1 MRQTQSEP
9 ALLPPPPPALQEEEE
24 YETKGGRRRTWD
36 DDFVLKRQFSA
47 LVPAFDPRPGRT
59 NVQQTTDLE
68 IPPPGKSLRPQNVL
82 TGATRQTN
90 KRANGQSNP
99 TMHMRINGGGAFRN
113 SSLGGAGGGGV
124 RAFPSP
130 GPHPQGDDAS
140 SRAPEATLGLS
151 PPLAQPLLWP
161 QVAGLGTTREVELPL
176 CNYKSTIFF
185 YVQRLLQLSCNGS
198 VKTDKLRRI
207 WEPTYT

>member
-1 MRQTQSEP
+1 MSVV
-9 ALLPPPPPALQEEEE
+9 LQEEEE

-68 IPPPGKSLRPQNVL
+68 IPPPGDDHSGDRSELCPSGFSHMTLAPLLAFFSLSHHVL
-82 TGATRQTN
+82 C
-90 KRANGQSNP
+90 
-99 TMHMRINGGGAFRN
+99 
-113 SSLGGAGGGGV
+113 SLLSGTPRSEVQEEVECTPSPHLSLTLKV
-124 RAFPSP
+124 RAHPPTQNTSTPEFIRPSIIRP
-130 GPHPQGDDAS
+130 SGS
-140 SRAPEATLGLS
+140 LS
-151 PPLAQPLLWP
+151 CCSCV

-176 CNYKSTIFF
+176 SNYKSTIFY
-185 YVQRLLQLSCNGS
+185 YVQRLLQLSCNGA